1 MTREQFTSQVEATQ
15 GALRRFLIA
24 LCCGDAALADDIAQD
39 AYVKAYLSLDRFRN
53 DAGFG
58 SWIYRIAYNCFVD
71 SGRTRREHVDVAMAA
86 GMHSDELSDSRFRY
100 QALYA
105 ALARLSER
113 ERTAILLYYLEGY
126 SIKEVAEIIGA
137 SQDAVKQQLSRG
149 RFHLKGMLHERE

>member
-39 AYVKAYLSLDRFRN
+39 TYVKAYLALDRFREE
-53 DAGFG
+53 AGFG
-58 SWIYRIAYNCFVD
+58 SWIHRIAYNCFVD
-71 SGRTRREHVDVAMAA
+71 SGRTRHANVDVAMAA
-86 GMHSDELSDSRFRY
+86 DMLSDEQSDSRFRY

-105 ALARLSER
+105 ALERLSEK
-113 ERTAILLYYLEGY
+113 ERTAILLYYLEDY

-137 SQDAVKQQLSRG
+137 SQEAVKQQLSRG
-149 RFHLKGMLHERE
+149 RSHLKGMLHERE